1 MGIMAD
7 KMADKLMD
15 EFTTFLKINRSA
27 GEKTVAAYVDDVRHF
42 CGFLEVYTDNLTA
55 LAQIDN
61 DDIKRWL
68 MARRIV
74 VVSISGY
81 RASPIR

>member
-7 KMADKLMD
+7 KMAGKLMD

-42 CGFLEVYTDNLTA
+42 CGFLETVN
-55 LAQIDN
+55 N
-61 DDIKRWL
+61 S
-68 MARRIV
+68 V
-74 VVSISGY
+74 
-81 RASPIR
+81 